1 MKTWGREDQRR
12 SLQRKPSKPIA
23 NGRSVKERL
32 QKILSRAGLVSR
44 RHAEKLITDGRVK
57 VNGAVVRSLGF
68 KADPQRD
75 HISLDGKP
83 IGKLDSKVYLILN
96 KPRGCVTT
104 LDDPLGRPTVRDFI
118 RGERRM
124 VKPVGRLDF
133 DCEGLLILTN
143 DGDLQQRLTHPR
155 YEIPRTYL
163 VKVRGV
169 PDRAAIRKLSDGIR
183 LEDGVTIPAKVRLV
197 EKLRK
202 NSWMRLT
209 VHEGRN
215 KLIKRMCTAISHP
228 VIRLK
233 RVRYGPL
240 VLGNLKPGDYRYL
253 TPQEIKELKG
263 EYPSQ

>member
-1 MKTWGREDQRR
+1 MT
-12 SLQRKPSKPIA
+12 

-32 QKILSRAGLVSR
+32 QKILSQAGLASR
-44 RHAEKLITDGRVK
+44 RHAERLIAEGRVK

-68 KADPQRD
+68 RADPQRD
-75 HISLDGKP
+75 HISLDGKL
-83 IGKLDSKVYLILN
+83 IGKIDSKVYLLLN
-96 KPRGCVTT
+96 KPRRCVTT

-118 RGERRM
+118 PGEKRM

-133 DCEGLLILTN
+133 DSEGLLILTN

-155 YEIPRTYL
+155 YGIPRTYL

-169 PDRAAIRKLSDGIR
+169 PDPAAIRKLSDGIR
-183 LEDGVTIPAKVRLV
+183 LEDGVTLPAKARLV
-197 EKLRK
+197 EKLKR
-202 NSWMRLT
+202 NAWMRLT

-233 RVRYGPL
+233 RIRYGPL
-240 VLGNLKPGDYRYL
+240 ALGNLKPGDFRYL
-253 TPQEIKELKG
+253 TPKEIKELKG
-263 EYPSQ
+263 EYHSQ

>member
-1 MKTWGREDQRR
+1 LKTWERKDRR
-12 SLQRKPSKPIA
+12 RPLQRKPSKLITG
-23 NGRSVKERL
+23 GRSVKERL
-32 QKILSRAGLVSR
+32 QKILSKAGLASR
-44 RHAEKLITDGRVK
+44 RHAEELITEGRVK
-57 VNGAVVRSLGF
+57 VNGAVVTSLGF

-83 IGKLDSKVYLILN
+83 IGKLDSKVYLLLN

-104 LDDPLGRPTVRDFI
+104 LEDPLGRSTVRDFI
-118 RGERRM
+118 RGEKRM

-133 DCEGLLILTN
+133 DAEGLLILTN

-155 YEIPRTYL
+155 YGIPRTYL
-163 VKVRGV
+163 VKLRGV
-169 PDRAAIRKLSDGIR
+169 PDPAAIRKLSDGIR
-183 LEDGVTIPAKVRLV
+183 LEDGVTLPAKARLV
-197 EKLRK
+197 EKLKR

-240 VLGNLKPGDYRYL
+240 TLGNLKPGNYRYL
-253 TPQEIKELKG
+253 TPKEIKELKG

>member
-1 MKTWGREDQRR
+1 
-12 SLQRKPSKPIA
+12 
-23 NGRSVKERL
+23 
-32 QKILSRAGLVSR
+32 
-44 RHAEKLITDGRVK
+44 
-57 VNGAVVRSLGF
+57 
-68 KADPQRD
+68 
-75 HISLDGKP
+75 
-83 IGKLDSKVYLILN
+83 
-96 KPRGCVTT
+96 
-104 LDDPLGRPTVRDFI
+104 
-118 RGERRM
+118 
-124 VKPVGRLDF
+124 
-133 DCEGLLILTN
+133 
-143 DGDLQQRLTHPR
+143 
-155 YEIPRTYL
+155 
-163 VKVRGV
+163 
-169 PDRAAIRKLSDGIR
+169 
-183 LEDGVTIPAKVRLV
+183 VTIPAKVRLV